1 MTPEKGRVIK
11 FALAVVFLIG
21 ICICAWAFYPE
32 FVFKDRYKEMLDLK
46 EKLYEK
52 FGGLYEVYLLCF
64 SYLVLCF
71 LGLEKTLLGY
81 AYEKML
87 EFNTWFAE
95 YFGLSLNDI
104 LMDETDIKEDWVHE
118 ITNFFFWNIINSFW
132 IWEHMFF
139 LYVLYRVL
147 KWYVVEGIW
156 VFKYY
161 RRRNRKSGPKN
172 RKDSVIPLALIDFD
186 SPLEIF
192 EVTTFDVLGFELN
205 ETYAFT
211 FFSILSA
218 FTIGNLVVGESTI
231 DEEEDEDFE
240 DEDFT
245 MDATDS
251 LITDN
256 LGDNDDEELD
266 TIIQTIFQSVLFSN
280 LANLI
285 PFGDSN
291 SNYLIFT
298 LYLAGTCFLALNFNG
313 FLIHTFGMIQ
323 LFLPQGVP
331 SFLRP
336 LLFVIE
342 FISYFARLFSL
353 GIRLFANMLSGH
365 ILMAI
370 LSTFAVI
377 LLVGLNFGSFAS
389 IILLIIITCIFFL
402 ETIISYLQAYVFGML
417 VTIYYGDALNLH
429 H

>member
-1 MTPEKGRVIK
+1 MKDIIELIKIFFMEKLDLSSLIKDILLDLFDLYMIEQVAELLNNATFQFYLAKLFLEVYNETFIGKLFMSHFTPIM
-11 FALAVVFLIG
+11 LVVGQIPRFG
-21 ICICAWAFYPE
+21 IFICA
-32 FVFKDRYKEMLDLK
+32 FVICWVAIFFIYAYNLFLFFCLLREIYKEIVS
-46 EKLYEK
+46 
-52 FGGLYEVYLLCF
+52 FF
-64 SYLVLCF
+64 SDD
-71 LGLEKTLLGY
+71 G
-81 AYEKML
+81 
-87 EFNTWFAE
+87 
-95 YFGLSLNDI
+95 S
-104 LMDETDIKEDWVHE
+104 
-118 ITNFFFWNIINSFW
+118 NS
-132 IWEHMFF
+132 
-139 LYVLYRVL
+139 
-147 KWYVVEGIW
+147 G
-156 VFKYY
+156 
-161 RRRNRKSGPKN
+161 NSGNSRTPTKKPKN
-172 RKDSVIPLALIDFD
+172 TSGKTTCKFMIIAIIS

-192 EVTTFDVLGFELN
+192 EITTFDILGFELN
-205 ETYAFT
+205 ETYAFS
-211 FFSILSA
+211 FFSILTA
-218 FTIGNLVVGESTI
+218 FTIGNLVAGETTI
-231 DEEEDEDFE
+231 EEEEDEDFE

-245 MDATDS
+245 MDATDA

-256 LGDNDDEELD
+256 LGDNNDEELD
-266 TIIQTIFQSVLFSN
+266 TVIQTIFQSVLFSN

-313 FLIHTFGMIQ
+313 FLIHTFNMVQ

-389 IILLIIITCIFFL
+389 IVLLIIITCIFFL

>member
-1 MTPEKGRVIK
+1 MKTEQERV
-11 FALAVVFLIG
+11 FRFVMAVSALFGVLMG
-21 ICICAWAFYPE
+21 AWMALPE
-32 FVFKDRYKEMLDLK
+32 FNYQERYQETLDLAK
-46 EKLYEK
+46 KLYEK
-52 FGGLYEVYLLCF
+52 FGDELRIYPVCFFLL
-64 SYLVLCF
+64 VACF
-71 LGLEKTLLGY
+71 LGIAKWRFGI
-81 AYEKML
+81 AYHEIIDA
-87 EFNTWFAE
+87 NTWLSAE
-95 YFGLSLNDI
+95 IGEFIRDVLIIFTDLEESQIIFFITILYWSLIYLGLLFI
-104 LMDETDIKEDWVHE
+104 HG
-118 ITNFFFWNIINSFW
+118 FP
-132 IWEHMFF
+132 
-139 LYVLYRVL
+139 LYKIYRFIR
-147 KWYVVEGIW
+147 WYVVEGLW
-156 VFKYY
+156 VYNYY
-161 RRRNRKSGPKN
+161 RRKRKSGPKDG
-172 RKDSVIPLALIDFD
+172 KSSVIIPVFVHFD

-211 FFSILSA
+211 FFSLLSA

-231 DEEEDEDFE
+231 EEEEDEDFE

-313 FLIHTFGMIQ
+313 FLIHTFNMIQ

-389 IILLIIITCIFFL
+389 IVLLIIITCIFFL

>member
-1 MTPEKGRVIK
+1 MDDLLELLNLILEVPATIIVVVARKTGLQDFLINVLTMCENSDHPLAMFIHANFITIRWLTECIQYYSPPLAVI
-11 FALAVVFLIG
+11 FLYSATIGLFWALAYYFAYLLQWFLIE
-21 ICICAWAFYPE
+21 I
-32 FVFKDRYKEMLDLK
+32 
-46 EKLYEK
+46 LY
-52 FGGLYEVYLLCF
+52 FGKIVYDFIDEWIRRFFTPIFCF
-64 SYLVLCF
+64 SLD
-71 LGLEKTLLGY
+71 G
-81 AYEKML
+81 A
-87 EFNTWFAE
+87 N
-95 YFGLSLNDI
+95 
-104 LMDETDIKEDWVHE
+104 
-118 ITNFFFWNIINSFW
+118 
-132 IWEHMFF
+132 
-139 LYVLYRVL
+139 
-147 KWYVVEGIW
+147 
-156 VFKYY
+156 
-161 RRRNRKSGPKN
+161 
-172 RKDSVIPLALIDFD
+172 

-192 EVTTFDVLGFELN
+192 EVTIFDVFGFEIN
-205 ETYAFT
+205 ETYAFS

-218 FTIGNLVVGESTI
+218 FIIGNTVVGETTI
-231 DEEEDEDFE
+231 EEEEDEDFE

-291 SNYLIFT
+291 SNFLIFT

-313 FLIHTFGMIQ
+313 FLIHTFNMIQ

-365 ILMAI
+365 ILIAI

-389 IILLIIITCIFFL
+389 IVLLIIITCIFFL

>member
-1 MTPEKGRVIK
+1 MKYLNTEMRKTESTMIDMYTYNCAP
-11 FALAVVFLIG
+11 LAPIAAKYFKLVSWFSGLLSAYVSPTAAYVFSLVMDYG
-21 ICICAWAFYPE
+21 HLLVWA
-32 FVFKDRYKEMLDLK
+32 
-46 EKLYEK
+46 
-52 FGGLYEVYLLCF
+52 
-64 SYLVLCF
+64 
-71 LGLEKTLLGY
+71 
-81 AYEKML
+81 
-87 EFNTWFAE
+87 
-95 YFGLSLNDI
+95 
-104 LMDETDIKEDWVHE
+104 
-118 ITNFFFWNIINSFW
+118 
-132 IWEHMFF
+132 
-139 LYVLYRVL
+139 YVLYLLRRLLRYLYRVIISSRIFIL
-147 KWYVVEGIW
+147 IYLI
-156 VFKYY
+156 Y
-161 RRRNRKSGPKN
+161 KN
-172 RKDSVIPLALIDFD
+172 RFPKKGVPILFFSDAIS

-192 EVTTFDVLGFELN
+192 EVTIFDVLGFEIN
-205 ETYAFT
+205 ETYAFSI
-211 FFSILSA
+211 FSILSA
-218 FTIGNLVVGESTI
+218 FIIANTVVGETTI
-231 DEEEDEDFE
+231 EEEEDEDFE

-291 SNYLIFT
+291 SNFLIFT

-313 FLIHTFGMIQ
+313 FLIHTFNMIQ

-389 IILLIIITCIFFL
+389 IVLLIIITCIFFL